1 MTKYTNYFTAIG
13 LLGLATPYLIL
24 PTLTDRL
31 KFKDTTILFVSYFPL
46 FSESQ
51 LKHRSVSNSAT
62 VPGEFETIEYCE
74 KQKSRETYSGSFLIF
89 TITTKIRPL
98 QSICFCQEYERT
110 TPVKCVFFYVSSVQY
125 WALSSHSL
133 LMHLQPLIGKS
144 MSVACL
150 EFLVSV

>member
-74 KQKSRETYSGSFLIF
+74 NKRA
-89 TITTKIRPL
+89 
-98 QSICFCQEYERT
+98 ERHIL
-110 TPVKCVFFYVSSVQY
+110 VVF
-125 WALSSHSL
+125 
-133 LMHLQPLIGKS
+133 
-144 MSVACL
+144 
-150 EFLVSV
+150 